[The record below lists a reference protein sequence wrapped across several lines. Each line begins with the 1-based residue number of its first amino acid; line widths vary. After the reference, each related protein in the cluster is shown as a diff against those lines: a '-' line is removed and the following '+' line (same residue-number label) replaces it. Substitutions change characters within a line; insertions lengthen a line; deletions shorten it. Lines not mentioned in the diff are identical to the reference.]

1 MIFLTLSLA
10 LGGLGMLFLGMNMMT
25 DGLRLAAGDSLR
37 NWLAHSTATR
47 PRAAGSGF
55 LLTALVQSSGVV
67 SVAALGFTNAGILG
81 MRQAAWV
88 IFGSNVGTTLTAW
101 IVALIGLN
109 LKVDV
114 LALPFIGIGIILQ
127 LAAGSRRIGHIGSAL
142 AGFGLLF
149 LGLDFMK
156 NAFADTASLF
166 PVAKLGAGTILDLIL
181 AVFAGAVLTAL
192 MQSSTA
198 SLAVVLTASA
208 QGLVTPMLGAA
219 LVIGANVGSTF
230 MVVLASLGATAAAKR
245 LAMVHVCFNV
255 LTACVA
261 FLLLSP
267 LWWITSTLAG
277 TLQQNTLAAQLAVF
291 HTLFNVLGL
300 LLMWPLADYLLKWVE
315 GLFHE
320 REVAT
325 AKLQYLDETVMA
337 VPEMGVAAL
346 TSELQRVFMKLVGQA
361 RGCLR
366 GETISPSGEAMVQ
379 DLLGAINKYSSR
391 LSQQSLASLGV
402 SDRLLD
408 LLQAQFACGKL
419 QELLKEL
426 TVETSGVEQAGHP
439 RSQLASALETLL
451 ARLEMEPHDAAGLA
465 DDRLRIKASRQMLRA
480 HLLHELQAQGGGSP
494 VEVAQRLASYDVW
507 ERVARQMTEIAGL
520 LWKPQE
526 EADESMSDG
535 GVSVPAEVSGTS
547 SA

>member
-37 NWLAHSTATR
+37 TWLAHSTATR

-67 SVAALGFTNAGILG
+67 SVTTLGFTNAGILG

-109 LKVDV
+109 LKIDV
-114 LALPFIGIGIILQ
+114 LALPFIGIGVIMQ
-127 LAAGSRRIGHIGSAL
+127 LAAGSRRMGHIGSAL

-156 NAFADTASLF
+156 NAFADTATLF
-166 PVAKLGAGTILDLIL
+166 PVAKLGAGTIWDLMT
-181 AVFAGAVLTAL
+181 AVLAGAVLTAL

-230 MVVLASLGATAAAKR
+230 MVVLAAMGATAAAKR
-245 LAMVHVCFNV
+245 LATIHVSFNV
-255 LTACVA
+255 ITAITA

-267 LWWITSTLAG
+267 LWWITSILATTLH
-277 TLQQNTLAAQLAVF
+277 QNTLAAQLAVF
-291 HTLFNVLGL
+291 HSLFNVLGL
-300 LLMWPLADYLLKWVE
+300 LMMWPLADYLLKWVE
-315 GLFHE
+315 GLFRQ
-320 REVAT
+320 REVAPT
-325 AKLQYLDETVMA
+325 KLQYLDETVMT

-346 TSELQRVFMKLVGQA
+346 SSELERVFMKLVKQA
-361 RGCLR
+361 RGCLQ
-366 GETISPSGEAMVQ
+366 GDANALASEATVR
-379 DLLGAINKYSSR
+379 DLLLAINKFSSR
-391 LSQQSLASLGV
+391 LSQQSLANLGV

-408 LLQAQFACGKL
+408 LLQVQFACGKL
-419 QELLKEL
+419 QDLLKEL
-426 TVETSGVEQAGHP
+426 TIETAGAEHAEHP
-439 RSQLASALETLL
+439 RSQLMAALEALL
-451 ARLEMEPHDAAGLA
+451 TRLEQDPQNAAELA
-465 DDRLRIKASRQMLRA
+465 EDRQRIKAGRQLLRS
-480 HLLHELQAQGGGSP
+480 HLLHELQVHGGGSP
-494 VEVAQRLASYDVW
+494 AEVARRLAFYDVW
-507 ERVARQMTEIAGL
+507 ELMARQMTEIANL

-526 EADESMSDG
+526 EPTDAGAEEAGVAMIHSDTP
-535 GVSVPAEVSGTS
+535 S
-547 SA
+547 

>member
-1 MIFLTLSLA
+1 
-10 LGGLGMLFLGMNMMT
+10 LFLGMNMMT

-37 NWLAHSTATR
+37 TWLAHSTATR

-67 SVAALGFTNAGILG
+67 SVATLGFTNAGILG

-88 IFGSNVGTTLTAW
+88 IFGSNVGTTITAW

-109 LKVDV
+109 LKIDV
-114 LALPFIGIGIILQ
+114 LALPFIGVGIIMQ
-127 LAAGSRRIGHIGSAL
+127 LAAGTRRIGHIGSAL

-156 NAFADTASLF
+156 NAFADTATLL
-166 PVAKLGAGTILDLIL
+166 PVAKLGAGTIWDLMI
-181 AVFAGAVLTAL
+181 AVLAGAVLTAL

-230 MVVLASLGATAAAKR
+230 MVVLASMGATAAAKR
-245 LAMVHVCFNV
+245 LATIHLSFNV
-255 LTACVA
+255 ITAIVA

-267 LWWITSTLAG
+267 LWWITSILANTLH
-277 TLQQNTLAAQLAVF
+277 QNTLAAQLAVF
-291 HTLFNVLGL
+291 HSLFNVLGL

-315 GLFHE
+315 GLFHQ

-325 AKLQYLDETVMA
+325 TELQYLDETVMA

-346 TSELQRVFMKLVGQA
+346 SSELRRVFMKLVKQA
-361 RGCLR
+361 RGCLHGEANALG
-366 GETISPSGEAMVQ
+366 GETAVR
-379 DLLGAINKYSSR
+379 DLLLAINKFSSR
-391 LSQQSLASLGV
+391 LSQQSLANLGV

-408 LLQAQFACGKL
+408 LLQVQFACGKL
-419 QELLKEL
+419 QDLLNEL
-426 TVETSGVEQAGHP
+426 TLETAGVEQAEHS
-439 RSQLASALETLL
+439 RSQLMAALEALL
-451 ARLEMEPHDAAGLA
+451 ARLEQDPNNAAELA
-465 DDRLRIKASRQMLRA
+465 EDRQRIKAGRQMLRS
-480 HLLHELQAQGGGSP
+480 HLLHELQAHGGGSP
-494 VEVAQRLASYDVW
+494 AEVARRLAFYDVW
-507 ERVARQMTEIAGL
+507 EQMARQMTEIASL

-526 EADESMSDG
+526 ESG
-535 GVSVPAEVSGTS
+535 GSVAGEATGVPASTAGTP
-547 SA
+547 